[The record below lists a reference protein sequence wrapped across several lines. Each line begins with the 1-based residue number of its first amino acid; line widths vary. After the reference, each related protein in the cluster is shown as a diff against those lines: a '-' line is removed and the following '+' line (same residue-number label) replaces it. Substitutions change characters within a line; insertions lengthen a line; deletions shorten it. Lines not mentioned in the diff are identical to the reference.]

1 MRPLPMSL
9 EPIPGESLVSYLLR
23 LAYRLSVPPLHLARM
38 TGWAN
43 GMHNS
48 HLDRKLLLG
57 IAPPQAESFARLA
70 RLTTAEVAALTL
82 SSWRDRYPPIA
93 RSMPGCGRSS
103 RSDSWLFISSPRFCP
118 SCLAG
123 DGTAA
128 WQLHSG
134 PWRKIWH
141 LPVVFACV
149 EHQEFLLDACPH
161 CGQSSTGPLIH
172 RMNDNTLHPAQ
183 CRRPL
188 ADAPAPGR
196 KTPAC
201 GGRLDGPAAARHD
214 PGPRPTQ
221 ALLDFQQSILS
232 RLTPSVPAHEAS
244 QYFTDLRLIA
254 ALIST
259 SWPHGRH
266 LTDAEPAGKIAAHI
280 HGQRHSEP
288 GTPPTRR
295 TSDPPPR
302 DPAACAALLS
312 AAQLLHDEEDLEGT
326 LSRFARAAF
335 NSRPSRTPWARIFAR
350 HEDTCSERLR
360 TAAETVTRSFR
371 KTGGCRGTRAPI
383 RDDYRPEHI
392 AAFLQPDWYQ
402 RHLARFSGMAPKI
415 IRRTAAVRLVQW
427 ATGGP
432 QGDAATYLGINPG
445 QVQFKAASGTRVW
458 TQARFEPSDF
468 DAALRELAAELRAP
482 SRPLINYLRRRQA
495 LQKWALGTGTWET
508 LVSKLPP
515 IPGPVR
521 PVVDDRKRQDA
532 SIYVWT
538 QVTCGEHL
546 FAPRPIEA
554 SQPAHI
560 QREWAQ
566 RRNTTW
572 FQLTR
577 PDPLRHYA
585 DLRKALT
592 RYATQLARDI
602 DAGKPPAT

>member
-1 MRPLPMSL
+1 MSL
-9 EPIPGESLVSYLLR
+9 EPIAGESLVSYLLR
-23 LAYRLSVPPLHLARM
+23 LAHRLSLPPLHLARM
-38 TGWAN
+38 AGLAS
-43 GMHNS
+43 GPRHS
-48 HLDRKLLLG
+48 HIARKLLLD
-57 IAPPQAESFARLA
+57 IAPPQAEAFARLA
-70 RLTTAEVAALTL
+70 RLTTGEVTTLTL
-82 SSWRDRYPPIA
+82 SSWQARYPPIA
-93 RSMPGCGRSS
+93 RAMPDRGRPLWP
-103 RSDSWLFISSPRFCP
+103 DSWLFITSPRFCP

-128 WQLHSG
+128 WQLHRG
-134 PWRKIWH
+134 PWRKAWH

-161 CGQSSTGPLIH
+161 CGQGRSSPEPLIH
-172 RMNDNTLHPAQ
+172 RMNDNILHPAQ

-188 ADAPAPGR
+188 AGVPAPGR

-201 GGRLDGPAAARHD
+201 GGRLDDLAAARCHLN
-214 PGPRPTQ
+214 PRPAH
-221 ALLDFQQSILS
+221 ALLDFQQSLLT
-232 RLTPSVPAHEAS
+232 RLTPPVPAREARE
-244 QYFTDLRLIA
+244 YFTDLRLTA

-259 SWPHGRH
+259 SWPQERH
-266 LTDAEPAGKIAAHI
+266 LARAGPAGKIAAHV
-280 HGQRHSEP
+280 HNQRHGANGIP
-288 GTPPTRR
+288 RNRR
-295 TSDPPPR
+295 ILDPLPR

-312 AAQLLHDEEDLEGT
+312 AAQLLLDQDDLEDVV
-326 LSRFARAAF
+326 SRFARAASS
-335 NSRPSRTPWARIFAR
+335 SRPSRTPWARIFAR
-350 HEDTCSERLR
+350 HQDTCSERLR
-360 TAAETVTRSFR
+360 AAAEPVTRTFR
-371 KTGGCRGTRAPI
+371 KSGGCRGTRAPV

-415 IRRTAAVRLVQW
+415 VRRTAAVRLVQW
-427 ATGGP
+427 AIGGS
-432 QGDAATYLGINPG
+432 QGNAATYLGINPG
-445 QVQFKAASGTRVW
+445 QAQFKTASGTRPW
-458 TQARFEPSDF
+458 AQARFQPADF
-468 DAALRELAAELRAP
+468 DAALRELAAELQTPRQ
-482 SRPLINYLRRRQA
+482 PLIDYLRRRQA
-495 LQKWALGTGTWET
+495 LQEWALGASTWEA
-508 LVSKLPP
+508 LVSELPP

-532 SIYVWT
+532 SAFIWT

-554 SQPAHI
+554 GQPSHL

-592 RYATQLARDI
+592 QYAEQLARDI
-602 DAGKPPAT
+602 DAGRSPAD

>member
-1 MRPLPMSL
+1 MSL
-9 EPIPGESLVSYLLR
+9 EPIAGESLVSYLLR
-23 LAYRLSVPPLHLARM
+23 LAYRLSLPPLHLARM
-38 TGWAN
+38 AGWAN
-43 GMHNS
+43 GPRHD
-48 HLDRKLLLG
+48 HLARKLLLD
-57 IAPPQAESFARLA
+57 ISPPQAEASARLA
-70 RLTTAEVAALTL
+70 RLTTEEVAALTL
-82 SSWRDRYPPIA
+82 SSWRARYPPIA
-93 RSMPGCGRSS
+93 RSMPDRGRPLWP
-103 RSDSWLFISSPRFCP
+103 DSWLFITSPRFCP

-128 WQLHSG
+128 QQLHGG

-149 EHQEFLLDACPH
+149 EHQEFLLHACPH
-161 CGQSSTGPLIH
+161 CGQGQSSPEPLIH

-188 ADAPAPGR
+188 ADVSAPGR

-201 GGRLDGPAAARHD
+201 GGRLDDPAAARCD
-214 PGPRPTQ
+214 LNPRPTQ
-221 ALLDFQQSILS
+221 ALLDFQRSLLT
-232 RLTPSVPAHEAS
+232 RLTPSVPAREAS
-244 QYFTDLRLIA
+244 EYFTDLRLIT

-259 SWPHGRH
+259 SWPQGSH
-266 LTDAEPAGKIAAHI
+266 LAGAGSAEKPAHI
-280 HGQRHSEP
+280 HDQRHGAP
-288 GTPPTRR
+288 GIPRNRR
-295 TSDPPPR
+295 IPDPLPR
-302 DPAACAALLS
+302 DPEACAALLS
-312 AAQLLHDEEDLEGT
+312 AAQLLLDEKDLEGV
-326 LSRFARAAF
+326 LSQFARAAS

-360 TAAETVTRSFR
+360 TAAEPMTRPFR
-371 KTGGCRGTRAPI
+371 KIGGCRGTRAPV

-402 RHLARFSGMAPKI
+402 RHLARFFGMAPKI
-415 IRRTAAVRLVQW
+415 VRRTAAVRLVQW
-427 ATGGP
+427 ATGGS

-445 QVQFKAASGTRVW
+445 QVQFKAASGTRLW
-458 TQARFEPSDF
+458 AQARFEPADL
-468 DAALRELAAELRAP
+468 DASLRELAAELRTP
-482 SRPLINYLRRRQA
+482 SQPLIDYLRRRQA
-495 LQKWALGTGTWET
+495 LQEWALSTGTWEA
-508 LVSKLPP
+508 LVSELPP

-532 SIYVWT
+532 SIYVWA

-554 SQPAHI
+554 GQPEHI

-592 RYATQLARDI
+592 RDARQLARDI
-602 DAGKPPAT
+602 DAGRPLAN